1 MNRSTDIITS
11 NTTQNFNSDIDFI
24 YTLLNKY
31 DWNDEVK
38 DDILKNL
45 NIVKNKINDS
55 KLYLSIIGEFS
66 TGKSTFINAL
76 LRDNLLEADTLQGTT
91 TVNTIIQYAPY
102 YNIIIT
108 SSNKEVM
115 NLRKQQRNN
124 VFKRFF
130 KYVISI
136 LNRKDDNGIS
146 LSDMKS
152 VIKKITTTEKY
163 SDPKIKV
170 IIEHPSDFL
179 KGGIVII
186 DTPGTNSNEKW
197 HEEVTKSALRDISD
211 TSLILTTADKPL
223 PETLNS
229 FIKGNMIDV
238 LNHSIFVATKMDV
251 VRESER
257 NRQLLYIEHKI
268 NDTFDI
274 NMPTVLPYTPL
285 FVLGESC
292 EDIKKSNS
300 YVKNDYKDLLDQ
312 SYDTEEK
319 IYQYIIK
326 HKSIIQNEKIFKIL
340 KTMLGDMSK
349 NLDQLL
355 RNYQYR
361 HDLIMR
367 HKRRNLQ
374 NFTDEMIDKYSKS
387 YLSMIEDDEVYD
399 KISYQIL
406 SVRNEHISELA
417 TLFSGL
423 EDYKSIKAFCT
434 NTLTIKLEYSGKQLV
449 QKTYEQCNIYRKIA
463 KTTLKNF
470 WREFEEEYS
479 ELKAIDVKKLSYS
492 KNDSKDIISI
502 SSKNTETE
510 SLLKDIENIQDT
522 NLGVNLAGG
531 GIGAIIGSFI
541 LPGVGTAI
549 GAYLGTALSKL
560 FAPDFETVKKET
572 WNKITQSID
581 SYYNNVFDYLHKEI
595 LKFNQDMCT
604 NIESQISN
612 CLTEY
617 SDLVDNLT
625 KQDEIEK
632 KELNIKISEIEND
645 MNEISNILGEIN
657 TFYVSVKH

>member
-1 MNRSTDIITS
+1 MNRSTDVITS
-11 NTTQNFNSDIDFI
+11 NNTQNFNSDVDFI

-38 DDILKNL
+38 NEILKNL
-45 NIVKNKINDS
+45 NIVKSKINDS
-55 KLYLSIIGEFS
+55 KLYLSIVGEFS

-76 LRDNLLEADTLQGTT
+76 LRDNLLESDTLQGTT
-91 TVNTIIQYAPY
+91 TANTIIQYAPY

-108 SSNKEVM
+108 SSNKEIM
-115 NLRKQQRNN
+115 NLRKPKKNN
-124 VFKRFF
+124 VFKRLF
-130 KYVISI
+130 KYI
-136 LNRKDDNGIS
+136 LRILKDKDDDVS
-146 LSDMKS
+146 LSDMKA
-152 VIKKITTTEKY
+152 VIKEITTTNKY

-179 KGGIVII
+179 KDGIVII
-186 DTPGTNSNEKW
+186 DTPGTNSNERW

-229 FIKGNMIDV
+229 FIKENMTDV
-238 LNHSIFVATKMDV
+238 LHHSIFIATKMDV
-251 VRESER
+251 VRENER

-274 NMPTVLPYTPL
+274 SMPTVLPYTPL
-285 FVLGESC
+285 FILSESC
-292 EDIKKSNS
+292 DDIKKVNPYGKS
-300 YVKNDYKDLLDQ
+300 DYKDLLDQ
-312 SYDTEEK
+312 SYETEER

-326 HKSIIQNEKIFKIL
+326 HKSIIQSEKILKIF

-355 RNYQYR
+355 QNYQYR
-361 HDLIMR
+361 HDLILK

-374 NFTDEMIDKYSKS
+374 NFTNEMIDKYSKS
-387 YLSMIEDDEVYD
+387 YLTMIEDDNVYD
-399 KISYQIL
+399 EISYQIL
-406 SVRNEHISELA
+406 LVHNEHISELE

-423 EDYKSIKAFCT
+423 ENYKSIKAFCT
-434 NTLTIKLEYSGKQLV
+434 NTLKNKLEYSGKQLV
-449 QKTYEQCNIYRKIA
+449 QKTYEQCNRCRKIA
-463 KTTLKNF
+463 KIILENF
-470 WREFEEEYS
+470 WEEFEEEYT

-492 KNDSKDIISI
+492 KNDSKDIVSI
-502 SSKNTETE
+502 STKNTEGE
-510 SLLKDIENIQDT
+510 SLLKDIEDIEDT

-572 WNKITQSID
+572 WNKIAPSID
-581 SYYNNVFDYLHKEI
+581 NYYNNVFDYLHKEI

-617 SDLVDNLT
+617 SDLVDNLI
-625 KQDEIEK
+625 KQDKIEK
-632 KELNIKISEIEND
+632 KELDIKISEIKTD
-645 MNEISNILGEIN
+645 MNEISNVLGEIN
-657 TFYVSVKH
+657 NFYVSVKH